1 MLTFWNLTF
10 TGGHS
15 KMKTLEDK
23 LAEQGRE
30 LNWVLHQLE
39 MVRAKLESLENHQ
52 KELDAQRQQL
62 QLQLEPVKGSVAFSP
77 DYFEKRFEEIK

>member
-1 MLTFWNLTF
+1 
-10 TGGHS
+10 
-15 KMKTLEDK
+15 MKTLEDK
-23 LAEQGRE
+23 IAEQGRE

>member
-1 MLTFWNLTF
+1 
-10 TGGHS
+10 
-15 KMKTLEDK
+15 MKTLEDK
-23 LAEQGRE
+23 IAEQGRE

-77 DYFEKRFEEIK
+77 DYLQNRFEEIK

>member
-1 MLTFWNLTF
+1 
-10 TGGHS
+10 
-15 KMKTLEDK
+15 MKTLEDK

-77 DYFEKRFEEIK
+77 DYLQNRFEEIK

>member
-39 MVRAKLESLENHQ
+39 IVRAKLESLENYQ
-52 KELDAQRQQL
+52 KELDAQRH
-62 QLQLEPVKGSVAFSP
+62 QLQLELPVKGSVSFSP

>member
-1 MLTFWNLTF
+1 MTFWNLTF

-39 MVRAKLESLENHQ
+39 MVRAKLESLENYQ
-52 KELDAQRQQL
+52 KELDAQRQL
-62 QLQLEPVKGSVAFSP
+62 LQLELPVKGSIAFSP
-77 DYFEKRFEEIK
+77 DYLEKRFEEVK